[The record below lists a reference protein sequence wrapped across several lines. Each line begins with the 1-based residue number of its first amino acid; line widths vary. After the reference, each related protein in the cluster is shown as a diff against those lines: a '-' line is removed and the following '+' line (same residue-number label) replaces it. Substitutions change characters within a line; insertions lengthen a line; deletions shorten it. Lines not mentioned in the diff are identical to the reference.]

1 MVKFDLFGSSE
12 NEEDS
17 SDFGSSF
24 GSIFGKTTSEQILEP
39 KGSPTFT
46 DYFKDIVFQAP
57 AKGVGTIAKGLLQI
71 PFAGIDLAFDTDT
84 LTKLDTFFSEGFFK
98 IPETETTLGDI
109 TATLVQYGIPISKA
123 TKIAPY
129 IPGLRGLSRFDELE
143 KIPSIAGKAGE
154 IAKRAGYFGAVGG
167 LTDLVVSSPGINQT
181 VGEQFGL
188 LDAYA
193 GEDLTGR
200 DKATETLKSKLKFGA
215 EGATISGAIPLLPVV
230 GLGLKYGLK
239 PVGKTVGFVGE
250 NAIVAIDRTLINPL
264 QSLIAGTKVANIN
277 VPQIIPKL
285 VNRIQSGMDVAGEK
299 IVGLL
304 PPKDTPFGKLLSGA
318 YDKYKEWMFVN
329 GGVRSPLF
337 ESKEILDNA
346 AQASIKRGEEIFVKL
361 DDLVRNKII
370 GKSYTPFITEKTSLP
385 VIKYNQSILMDYFN
399 TPGNITPVTKRVA
412 EIDPVTKKFIRKVKK
427 DEKGN
432 VLYNYKY
439 SENDVTK
446 KILEKLDERVTGDV
460 VDMARTAKQYIL
472 DIQSELAPYL
482 TKAEIKNGFM
492 EFMGT
497 SFKQG
502 LSSFN
507 NARFNFD
514 PLKQEKA
521 MKFFKNEV
529 LLDSTDTRKLIIDNQ
544 IINKFSTDPIYR
556 AINRGKG
563 DISEMLNITEKNLNK
578 FNAKYGLNLDMKT
591 IGSYKSQINSSIID
605 DSLFLKM
612 KAKKVNPNE
621 ILNVTEDTLDAFNK
635 RFKAKLNI
643 GQIDSFKEALTKETE
658 GMALFFK
665 NQAVRSDLNPN
676 QIFKSITEKLGDLG
690 KVKLK
695 DGSMVAIDS
704 LPKLY
709 QKIEQ
714 LGGKEKTNLS
724 TVVDWLTSPKG
735 SEVIIGGKKIP
746 IPDANYAQGPL
757 STVIFLNKQN
767 YYRKFFDSVVDMS
780 DRQVNVSKKILVN
793 ETEKRARELNG
804 EQFQK
809 VSPDT
814 IVPGYQKTNIVDPQL
829 MNNATYYAKPEIANA
844 MKNVE
849 AVFKGLMDNPIYG
862 NFMKL
867 KAGAQIG
874 GTIFSPVAQVRN
886 VTGNA
891 FIAVVNGLYGNNIS
905 LKDSYKLVIQDIFQ
919 GAKLNS
925 KKFQRE
931 IDDLINRGI
940 LQQNVQTQE
949 LKKLFETANKGEI
962 SLDSFMNNKIV
973 KKFVDV
979 YQGADSGMKIFADKF
994 YKGAFGTAMKAENPA
1009 LLQKGTK
1016 AYDEFMVEVKDWY
1029 SRVAKQDFLDKNY
1042 LTNELKTPAEILGDM
1057 SAFLVKNT
1065 MPTYSMVPKAVRAT
1079 RELPFG
1085 NFASF
1090 PSEILRNSANI
1101 ISIGARELTSAN
1113 PLIRQM
1119 GARRLI
1125 GAVAGFGG
1133 LGYVVK
1139 KGAEA
1144 ITGVDEN
1151 KIEAFQRS
1159 FAAQYQK
1166 NSTLIPVTSVDE
1178 NGNFKYYNFSYTNP
1192 YDVLVR
1198 PANAVLEAFS
1208 DGRLNKD
1215 SADKIVMNALFG
1227 NNISGR
1233 TGALG
1238 EFFAPFMDESIGTER
1253 AFDILFRDGV
1263 KREGGKVFY
1272 PQDDLNTKISK
1283 GIEHIAGGLVPGG
1296 VRSAQRIWEGAT
1308 GKFTDA
1314 GTIRDM
1320 RTEFAA
1326 ITTGVRIEDAKPLA
1340 SIPFIVTSYNKDK
1353 QNIDKKFADIA
1364 YRPSVKPE
1372 QRLDAYKNYLIES
1385 YDSQNKMYQIIKDA
1399 STIGLDETEV
1409 KGIVQSRLNNKKE
1422 TNSLFNGTFK
1432 VPTYNEKAFDSMINR
1447 LEKEN
1452 PILATRVES
1461 QVSVVKDIY
1470 KGLNR
1475 EFQGFDLG
1483 TPKEQFEDLL
1493 DRTLTPGVRQI
1504 RQQPSTIN
1512 ILPSSSTPTT
1522 PGTPFTY
1529 NAPNPS
1535 QNITAG
1541 QQQQSLGS
1549 QYNLLSSADKAKLL
1563 FGGI

>member
-12 NEEDS
+12 NEEDP

-57 AKGVGTIAKGLLQI
+57 AKGVGTVAKGLLQI
-71 PFAGIDLAFDTDT
+71 PLAGIDLAFDTDT

-154 IAKRAGYFGAVGG
+154 IAKRAGYFGAIGG
-167 LTDLVVSSPGINQT
+167 LTDMAVSSPGINQT

-188 LDAYA
+188 IEGYA

-200 DKATETLKSKLKFGA
+200 DKATEMLKSKLKFGA
-215 EGATISGAIPLLPVV
+215 EGATISGAIPLLPVA

-264 QSLIAGTKVANIN
+264 QSLIAGTKVANID

-285 VNRIQSGMDVAGEK
+285 VNKIQSGMDVAGER
-299 IVGLL
+299 IVSLL

-361 DDLVRNKII
+361 DELVRNKII
-370 GKSYTPFITEKTSLP
+370 GKSYTPFVTEKASLP

-399 TPGNITPVTKRVA
+399 TPGNITPVIKRVA
-412 EIDPVTKKFIRKVKK
+412 EIDPATKKFIRKVKK

-439 SENDVTK
+439 SENDITK
-446 KILEKLDERVTGDV
+446 KILENLDKRVTGDV

-482 TKAEIKNGFM
+482 TKKEIQNGFM

-507 NARFNFD
+507 NARFAFD

-529 LLDSTDTRKLIIDNQ
+529 LLDSTETRQLIRDSQ
-544 IINKFSTDPIYR
+544 VINKFSADPIYR

-563 DISEMLNITEKNLNK
+563 DISEMLYITEKNLNN
-578 FNAKYGLNLDMKT
+578 FNAKYGINLDMKT
-591 IGSYKSQINSSIID
+591 INSYKSQINSSIID
-605 DSLFLKM
+605 DSLFIKM
-612 KAKKVNPNE
+612 KDKKVNPNE
-621 ILNVTEDTLDAFNK
+621 ILNVTGDTLDAFNK
-635 RFKAKLNI
+635 RFKVNLTLDQVN
-643 GQIDSFKEALTKETE
+643 SFKEALSKEAE

-695 DGSMVAIDS
+695 DGSMVPIDS

-714 LGGKEKTNLS
+714 LGGREKTNLS

-735 SEVIIGGKKIP
+735 SEVTIGGKKIA

-767 YYRKFFDSVVDMS
+767 YYRKFFDSMVDMS

-793 ETEKRARELNG
+793 ETEKRVRELNG

-809 VSPDT
+809 VSPDI
-814 IVPGYQKTNIVDPQL
+814 IVPGYKKTNIVDPQL
-829 MNNATYYAKPEIANA
+829 MESATYYAKPEIANA
-844 MKNVE
+844 MQNVE

-891 FIAVVNGLYGNNIS
+891 FIALVNGLYGNNIS

-949 LKKLFETANKGEI
+949 LKKLFETANRGEI

-1029 SRVAKQDFLDKNY
+1029 SRVAKQDFIDKNY

-1101 ISIGARELTSAN
+1101 IAIGARELTSAN

-1125 GAVAGFGG
+1125 GASAGFGG

-1151 KIEAFQRS
+1151 KMEAFQRS

-1215 SADKIVMNALFG
+1215 SVDKIVMNALFG
-1227 NNISGR
+1227 NNITGR

-1253 AFDILFRDGV
+1253 AFDIAFRDGI

-1272 PQDDLNTKISK
+1272 PQDDINTKISK
-1283 GIEHIAGGLVPGG
+1283 SIEHIAGGLVPGG
-1296 VRSAQRIWEGAT
+1296 VKSAQRIWEGAT

-1372 QRLDAYKNYLIES
+1372 QRLDAYKNYLTES

-1409 KGIVQSRLNNKKE
+1409 KSIVQSRLNNKKE

-1432 VPTYNEKAFDSMINR
+1432 VPTFNEKAFDAMISR
-1447 LEKEN
+1447 LEREN

-1470 KGLNR
+1470 KNLNR

-1483 TPKEQFEDLL
+1483 TPKEEFEELL

-1512 ILPSSSTPTT
+1512 ILPSSSVPVT

-1529 NAPNPS
+1529 NTPPVAN
-1535 QNITAG
+1535 NVIAVN
-1541 QQQQSLGS
+1541 QQQQQQQPQTFGERF
-1549 QYNLLSSADKAKLL
+1549 ALL
-1563 FGGI
+1563 FPRG

>member
-1 MVKFDLFGSSE
+1 
-12 NEEDS
+12 
-17 SDFGSSF
+17 
-24 GSIFGKTTSEQILEP
+24 
-39 KGSPTFT
+39 
-46 DYFKDIVFQAP
+46 
-57 AKGVGTIAKGLLQI
+57 
-71 PFAGIDLAFDTDT
+71 
-84 LTKLDTFFSEGFFK
+84 
-98 IPETETTLGDI
+98 
-109 TATLVQYGIPISKA
+109 
-123 TKIAPY
+123 
-129 IPGLRGLSRFDELE
+129 
-143 KIPSIAGKAGE
+143 
-154 IAKRAGYFGAVGG
+154 
-167 LTDLVVSSPGINQT
+167 
-181 VGEQFGL
+181 
-188 LDAYA
+188 
-193 GEDLTGR
+193 
-200 DKATETLKSKLKFGA
+200 
-215 EGATISGAIPLLPVV
+215 
-230 GLGLKYGLK
+230 
-239 PVGKTVGFVGE
+239 
-250 NAIVAIDRTLINPL
+250 
-264 QSLIAGTKVANIN
+264 
-277 VPQIIPKL
+277 
-285 VNRIQSGMDVAGEK
+285 
-299 IVGLL
+299 
-304 PPKDTPFGKLLSGA
+304 
-318 YDKYKEWMFVN
+318 
-329 GGVRSPLF
+329 
-337 ESKEILDNA
+337 
-346 AQASIKRGEEIFVKL
+346 
-361 DDLVRNKII
+361 
-370 GKSYTPFITEKTSLP
+370 
-385 VIKYNQSILMDYFN
+385 
-399 TPGNITPVTKRVA
+399 
-412 EIDPVTKKFIRKVKK
+412 
-427 DEKGN
+427 
-432 VLYNYKY
+432 
-439 SENDVTK
+439 
-446 KILEKLDERVTGDV
+446 
-460 VDMARTAKQYIL
+460 
-472 DIQSELAPYL
+472 
-482 TKAEIKNGFM
+482 
-492 EFMGT
+492 
-497 SFKQG
+497 
-502 LSSFN
+502 
-507 NARFNFD
+507 
-514 PLKQEKA
+514 
-521 MKFFKNEV
+521 
-529 LLDSTDTRKLIIDNQ
+529 
-544 IINKFSTDPIYR
+544 
-556 AINRGKG
+556 
-563 DISEMLNITEKNLNK
+563 
-578 FNAKYGLNLDMKT
+578 MKT
-591 IGSYKSQINSSIID
+591 INSYKSQINSSIID
-605 DSLFLKM
+605 DSLFIKM
-612 KAKKVNPNE
+612 KDKKVNPNE
-621 ILNVTEDTLDAFNK
+621 ILNVTGDTLDAFNK
-635 RFKAKLNI
+635 RFKVNLTLDQVN
-643 GQIDSFKEALTKETE
+643 GFKEALSKEAE

-695 DGSMVAIDS
+695 DGSMVSIDS

-714 LGGKEKTNLS
+714 LGGRDKTNLS

-767 YYRKFFDSVVDMS
+767 YYRKFFDSMVDMS

-793 ETEKRARELNG
+793 ETEKRALELKG

-809 VSPDT
+809 VSPDV

-829 MNNATYYAKPEIANA
+829 MDSTTYYAKPEIANA

-891 FIAVVNGLYGNNIS
+891 FIALVNGLYGNNIS

-949 LKKLFETANKGEI
+949 LKKLFETANRGEI

-1016 AYDEFMVEVKDWY
+1016 AYDDFMVEVKDWY

-1101 ISIGARELTSAN
+1101 IAIGARELTSAN

-1125 GAVAGFGG
+1125 GASAGFGG

-1151 KIEAFQRS
+1151 KMEAFQRS

-1198 PANAVLEAFS
+1198 PANAILEAFS

-1215 SADKIVMNALFG
+1215 SVDKIVMNALFG
-1227 NNISGR
+1227 NNITGR

-1253 AFDILFRDGV
+1253 AFDIAFRDGI
-1263 KREGGKVFY
+1263 KREGGRVFY
-1272 PQDDLNTKISK
+1272 PQDDINTKISK

-1372 QRLDAYKNYLIES
+1372 QRLDAYKNYLTES

-1432 VPTYNEKAFDSMINR
+1432 VPTFNEKAFDAMIGR

-1470 KGLNR
+1470 KNLNR

-1483 TPKEQFEDLL
+1483 IPKEEFEDLL
-1493 DRTLTPGVRQI
+1493 DRTLTPGVREI
-1504 RQQPSTIN
+1504 RQQPSNIN
-1512 ILPSSSTPTT
+1512 ILPSSSVPVT

-1529 NAPNPS
+1529 NTPPVAN
-1535 QNITAG
+1535 NVMAVN
-1541 QQQQSLGS
+1541 QQQQQQQPQTFGERF
-1549 QYNLLSSADKAKLL
+1549 ALL
-1563 FGGI
+1563 FPRG